1 MANVIIT
8 LKIMPESPETDIN
21 ALKSKAIEIITE
33 EKGEVGKEEIEPVAF
48 GLNAIKL
55 IFVRDEKLG
64 GADTI
69 EQRVGQIEGVAS
81 AEVIDVRRA
90 IG

>member
-1 MANVIIT
+1 MANVVIT
-8 LKIMPESPETDIN
+8 LKIMPESPETDIQS
-21 ALKSKAIEIITE
+21 LKNQAKEIIAS

-55 IFVRDEKLG
+55 VFVRDEKLG
-64 GADTI
+64 GADVI
-69 EQRVGQIEGVAS
+69 EQRVGELQGVAS
-81 AEVIDVRRA
+81 AEVVDVRRA